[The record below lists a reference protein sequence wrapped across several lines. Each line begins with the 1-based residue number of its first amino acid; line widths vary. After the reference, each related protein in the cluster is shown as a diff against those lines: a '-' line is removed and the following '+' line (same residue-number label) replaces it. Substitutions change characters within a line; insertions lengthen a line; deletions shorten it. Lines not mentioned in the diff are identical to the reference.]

1 MLDMGRKFYDK
12 NRWNTVLFKATI
24 LHLII
29 FDCVNIID
37 AILILV
43 HTLEISSL
51 PLFICQVMYFFTLEV
66 LFNS

>member
-29 FDCVNIID
+29 FDCVNTTD
-37 AILILV
+37 AILIIIQNFL
-43 HTLEISSL
+43 LL
-51 PLFICQVMYFFTLEV
+51 
-66 LFNS
+66 